1 VDWIDILQCPETG
14 NSLQLDEAASLVRV
28 KCSDVTYPLIDGVID
43 FCPKTHTKIS
53 ASYDKVASRYDPYIT
68 ASSLVMKVLSWIV
81 WGSADDR
88 DLMAEVSSNLPN
100 SFDGVLLDVPAG
112 TGVFTADLYSR
123 WPKATIVA
131 VDCSMGMLRKAQ
143 ARFQE
148 HGLSNVRLLKAD
160 AANLP
165 VRDAAVD
172 IVLSMNGWHAFADK
186 QGTTAQIQRV
196 LRQDGTLIAC
206 GYVKGAHRRSDW
218 FVRHFGVR
226 NGFFTPPF
234 FRADELAR
242 QYDGFRFTRQGS
254 NKSIAWFEAVSKGE
268 NVGASP

>member
-1 VDWIDILQCPETG
+1 
-14 NSLQLDEAASLVRV
+14 VRV
-28 KCSDVTYPLIDGVID
+28 ERSDGTYPVIDGIID
-43 FCPKTHTKIS
+43 FCPGSHDKVS

-68 ASSLVMKVLSWIV
+68 ASSLVMKVFSRIV
-81 WGSADDR
+81 WGCADDR
-88 DLMAEVSSNLPN
+88 DLMAEVLSNLPD

-123 WPKATIVA
+123 WPKATIVG

-148 HGLSNVRLLKAD
+148 HGLSNVHLLKAD

-196 LRQDGTLIAC
+196 LRRDGTLIAC
-206 GYVKGAHRRSDW
+206 GYVKGARRRSDW

-234 FRADELAR
+234 FTADELAA
-242 QYDGFRFTRQGS
+242 QFDGFTFTRQGS
-254 NKSIAWFEAVSKGE
+254 DKSIAWFEAVNEGE
-268 NVGASP
+268 RAGAAP